1 MTNYN
6 IKYLDYGKLAYDRM
20 VIADALYRYAAGL
33 DLDDADMLASSF
45 TQDLHEKG
53 SPPSMK
59 KSRILAGDAS
69 SKIVRT

>member
-1 MTNYN
+1 VAQNLYN
-6 IKYLDYGKLAYDRM
+6 LNAYREERYGTVTLGKNTESNQP
-20 VIADALYRYAAGL
+20 VTI
-33 DLDDADMLASSF
+33 

-69 SKIVRT
+69 SKIART

>member
-1 MTNYN
+1 MQV
-6 IKYLDYGKLAYDRM
+6 IHERCAALDGHKKTVVTTIM
-20 VIADALYRYAAGL
+20 I
-33 DLDDADMLASSF
+33 